1 MAAQGPNPGLRFR
14 QREILGRSI
23 TEMRAGNTRLPAAMA
38 AWSAANGQLQQ
49 NLLTYMNSI
58 LQTNPQITPEL
69 IGEYKNRPIVEGNS
83 RGLYNRI
90 IGPRLEAYMARNA
103 ARNAAATAAA
113 ARQQGQS
120 AAALAEARA
129 LATAAAA
136 ERNTAQREL
145 AQARAEAETA
155 LREARAAAAG
165 ELANAVAAE
174 SRAVTE
180 REKANATRRI
190 NEAMRQEAVLR
201 AEQTAAAAAAQ
212 QEAQQ
217 LRDEIDAAQAAA
229 RNGSAAHA
237 AELERLQQ
245 EQAAAL
251 VAAQQQAAANLNA
264 ARREAAAAAKAAA
277 NANHSAAAERAAQ
290 TAAAALEQAQSN
302 VAAARANVE
311 RAKTE
316 KTARQVAA
324 QTAYNKAKSEFNPR
338 NININKARALVGASN
353 LLLTFT
359 LNGTTKT
366 SVQTN
371 RNAANTAIKN
381 YLRVAKA
388 TSNQAVRNSAAA
400 AKLAANAVAEARLV
414 GSTAIQQ
421 AKAEA
426 AAAEARAAAAEAA
439 AAKKN
444 ENLAKAQTN
453 KAGIERAMQE
463 ARAAHEAA
471 AIASAEASKAANAR
485 VRAAEKAAQNATN
498 QQARNKASKEAAE
511 ARAAAAE
518 ATANQRV
525 AQARLNANGRLAANA
540 ARIRQLEQANWSGFK
555 TTAKAFVNSLEPINK
570 SQGLGKTLSNAQKN
584 LNSATNKEQAKAA
597 YIRAK
602 AAWNARPLQ
611 PLTRGGAATTSFK
624 TLLNNYSRATASKK
638 FQEWKPIM
646 NRLRANNKSSAQS
659 EDKIAFGVFN
669 KEFTKYNQLLTR
681 VRNINARQR
690 ARNFERLNAAWKSGN
705 AAGWRRSNLNK
716 LQQAYL
722 LYFNANGNPKGGAG
736 GGGGGKNNGGVPPG
750 YKNSGNKIY
759 FSFEKNGR
767 HVSGLKKVITD
778 SRGIG
783 YIYTSKHGPIPILT
797 NKTTIQVRNENGTVK
812 KNRPGYKLNLNRK
825 ANASSRTWAVIKAAG
840 GPPARTP
847 SGPLPSAPS
856 NFAKTLMEATNKL
869 HINANGKTPVKA
881 NNLQAAMST
890 RVSWSNNTTPNK
902 IGGLGYVYVA
912 KGPPTAYYIKKNGTN
927 KFYPV
932 VQAVAGIGGNRT
944 RYVIS
949 TKNINNKN
957 APRGNPSIL
966 PK

>member
-1 MAAQGPNPGLRFR
+1 MSRAIANM
-14 QREILGRSI
+14 RED
-23 TEMRAGNTRLPAAMA
+23 NTGLPAAMA

-58 LQTNPQITPEL
+58 VQATPQITPEL
-69 IGEYKNRPIVEGNS
+69 IGEYTNRPIVAGNR
-83 RGLYNRI
+83 RGPYNRI
-90 IGPRLEAYMARNA
+90 IGPRLQAYMARNA

-180 REKANATRRI
+180 REKANANRRI
-190 NEAMRQEAVLR
+190 NEAMIQEAVLR

-217 LRDEIDAAQAAA
+217 LRDEIAAAQAAA

-277 NANHSAAAERAAQ
+277 NANHSAAAQRAAQ
-290 TAAAALEQAQSN
+290 NAQRALAEAQSN

-311 RAKTE
+311 RAKME

-359 LNGTTKT
+359 LNGTTKN
-366 SVQTN
+366 SVQKN
-371 RNAANTAIKN
+371 RSEAIRAIRN

-388 TSNQAVRNSAAA
+388 TSNEAVRNSAAA

-421 AKAEA
+421 ARAEA

-471 AIASAEASKAANAR
+471 AMASAQASEAANAR
-485 VRAAEKAAQNATN
+485 VRAAEKAAKNATT
-498 QQARNKASKEAAE
+498 QQAKNKASKEAAE

-525 AQARLNANGRLAANA
+525 AQARLNANGRMAANA

-555 TTAKAFVNSLEPINK
+555 TTAKAFVNSLAPINK

-736 GGGGGKNNGGVPPG
+736 GGGGNNSSNNNGGVPPG

-767 HVSGLKKVITD
+767 HVSGLKRVITD

-797 NKTTIQVRNENGTVK
+797 NKTTIQVRKGTMK
-812 KNRPGYKLNLNRK
+812 KNMQGYKLNLNRK

-902 IGGLGYVYVA
+902 IGGLGYVYVT

-927 KFYPV
+927 KFYPL